1 MAALAFLLF
10 VMSSFILQAQTSPT
24 DIHVHLYGISV
35 NGRLQSSKK
44 TKTGSDY
51 GDYWLNRCSLRKPGP
66 MIQINVPGCGD
77 VELKCLYNGCLRI
90 LKVLYSCEEKS
101 QSNPDQLSKVKAI
114 CEKEESCVISAS
126 RKMFGNTE
134 CPNSSDSDMK
144 MWITYSCDEGEDKTR
159 INKKRCSPKGL
170 EYSEYY
176 SFGPERCDA
185 GNCGCDCCPC
195 QYN

>member
-66 MIQINVPGCGD
+66 MTPINVPGCGD
-77 VELKCLYNGCLRI
+77 AELKCLNYGCLRI

-159 INKKRCSPKGL
+159 INKKRCSPKGFESSDDDL
-170 EYSEYY
+170 TEDY
-176 SFGPERCDA
+176 PERWA
-185 GNCGCDCCPC
+185 REKRFSG
-195 QYN
+195 